1 MIWYWLFFL
10 HPVRH
15 ELYYFDDHYPAG
27 YGVRQTHKLRS
38 HRSGLK
44 AAKSYISGKRDAK
57 LGDPFIKGCKTIAFK
72 HLLLFPTT
80 AQWQSPQTDLLSR
93 LKSLDIAQGDLTQD
107 EKIMAILLSQDGSLQ
122 FDQWLAYAPCAI
134 NEGPIFVAKA
144 GADLHDCFGV
154 MMNMLARN
162 DVSQAK
168 LRNCLQE
175 FFEINILI

>member
-1 MIWYWLFFL
+1 M
-10 HPVRH
+10 
-15 ELYYFDDHYPAG
+15 
-27 YGVRQTHKLRS
+27 
-38 HRSGLK
+38 GLK
-44 AAKSYISGKRDAK
+44 AAKRYIKGKNDLK
-57 LGDPFIKGCKTIAFK
+57 LGDPFIKACKTIAFK

-80 AQWQSPQTDLLSR
+80 AQWQLPQEDLLSR
-93 LKSLDIAQGDLTQD
+93 LQIFDITQGDLSHD
-107 EKIMAILLSQDGSLQ
+107 EKAVTILLSQDGSLQ

-154 MMNMLARN
+154 MLNMLARD

-175 FFEINILI
+175 FFEINTLI